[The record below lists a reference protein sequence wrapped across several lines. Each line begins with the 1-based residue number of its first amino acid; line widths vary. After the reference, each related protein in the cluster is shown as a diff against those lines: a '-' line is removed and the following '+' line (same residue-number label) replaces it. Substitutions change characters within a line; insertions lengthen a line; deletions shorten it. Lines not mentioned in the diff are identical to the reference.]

1 MFSIRNQLA
10 QRSKRQLLCTNLG
23 LGPLS
28 SRLPATIRWLSENA
42 VHEATATGFPS
53 QEEGAPVTETNR
65 AEKTMKRF
73 WKTVD
78 IEKRNDGFVVTLD
91 KRALKTPSG
100 NTLLLPHNKHLVAAL
115 VATEWENQETL
126 IKPHALPMTSL
137 VSRAIDNMT
146 DKKSREDVGAA
157 LVEYLDTD
165 TICFYQD
172 YPDHLVELQAQHW
185 DPVRSWITKTY
196 GVKVEKSNSILF
208 AGQSPETRQKLL
220 EALTSFNH
228 WEMAAMERATYASKS
243 FMIALALVK
252 QRLNIEEA
260 SKAAR
265 VEVESQI
272 QRWGEVEDTHDVDF
286 HDIRRQLGS
295 AACLLART

>member
-1 MFSIRNQLA
+1 MLSIRNQLA
-10 QRSKRQLLCTNLG
+10 LNCRKQLFGANPR
-23 LGPLS
+23 LGPLA
-28 SRLPATIRWLSENA
+28 SRSNLARRWLSEHSAHESAA
-42 VHEATATGFPS
+42 VGSAP
-53 QEEGAPVTETNR
+53 QEGEPVTETNR

-78 IEKRNDGFVVTLD
+78 IEKRKDGYVVTLD

-100 NTLLLPHNKHLVAAL
+100 NTLLLPHNKQLAAAL
-115 VATEWENQETL
+115 VATEWENQETV

-137 VSRAIDNMT
+137 VSRAIDTLT
-146 DKKSREDVGAA
+146 DKKSREDVSTA

-172 YPDHLVELQAQHW
+172 YPDHLVEMQAQHW
-185 DPVRSWITKTY
+185 DPIFAWISKTY
-196 GVKVEKSNSILF
+196 GVQVARSNSILF
-208 AGQSPETRQKLL
+208 DGQPAETRQKLL
-220 EALTSFNH
+220 EALSHFDH
-228 WEMAAMERATYASKS
+228 WEMAAMERATYAAKS
-243 FMIALALVK
+243 FMVALALVK
-252 QRLNIEEA
+252 RRLNIEEA